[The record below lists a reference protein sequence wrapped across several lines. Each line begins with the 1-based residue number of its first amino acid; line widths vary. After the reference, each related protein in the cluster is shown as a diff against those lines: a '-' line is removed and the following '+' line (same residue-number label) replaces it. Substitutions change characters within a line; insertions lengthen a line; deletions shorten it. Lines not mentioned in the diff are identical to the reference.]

1 MPEDVL
7 QYNKANEV
15 LNKNWTTSSGVDIS
29 FCNIIKTISKS
40 NCEIYVGADS
50 NPSRIP
56 MILAVSVAIIKKGEF
71 AKFYYVRSKPWNDTK
86 PALQQR
92 LQDEVAVACCVADE
106 IRKALPN
113 REIVV
118 HADINPD
125 ISTASGKYAKQLKS
139 YITGFGFAATIKPTS
154 WAASSIADKFAG

>member
-1 MPEDVL
+1 VL
-7 QYNKANEV
+7 QYNEMNTN
-15 LNKNWTTSSGVDIS
+15 LFNKRWTSSSDIKVDFQDIVDVIS
-29 FCNIIKTISKS
+29 ES

-56 MILAVSVAIIKKGEF
+56 MILAVSIAIIKKGEF
-71 AKFYYVRSKPWNDTK
+71 AKFYYLRLKPWKNTK

-92 LQDEVAVACCVADE
+92 LQDEVSFSCCVANK
-106 IRKALPN
+106 IREHLPL
-113 REIVV
+113 REIIV

-125 ISTASGKYAKQLKS
+125 ISTASGKYAKQLKN
-139 YITGFGFAATIKPTS
+139 YISGYGFTAIIKPTS